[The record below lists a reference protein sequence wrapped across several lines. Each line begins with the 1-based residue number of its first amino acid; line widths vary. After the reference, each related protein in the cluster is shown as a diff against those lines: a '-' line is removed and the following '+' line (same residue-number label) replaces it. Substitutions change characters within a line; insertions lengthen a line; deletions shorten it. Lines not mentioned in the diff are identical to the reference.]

1 MTTKTSHLSGAE
13 IQEAIGRAIT
23 TRLQEGAD
31 ALPHDIS
38 ERLKVARVQALA
50 KRKLVAETASNP
62 VVLGSAG
69 QASLQ
74 MGSGLRNLWTQL
86 GSWLPLLALITGM
99 LVISVM
105 QDDSRAREL
114 ADVDAELLTDS
125 LPPAAYTDPGF
136 AQFLRNNQE
145 K

>member
-1 MTTKTSHLSGAE
+1 MTTTSRLSGPE
-13 IQEAIGRAIT
+13 IQHEIARSIT
-23 TRLQEGAD
+23 ARLQEGAD
-31 ALPHDIS
+31 ALPHDIA
-38 ERLKVARVQALA
+38 ERLRVARMQALA
-50 KRKLVAETASNP
+50 KRNLVVQAAGAE
-62 VVLGSAG
+62 VVLGGAG

-86 GSWLPLLALITGM
+86 GSWLPLLALVTGM
-99 LVISVM
+99 LVINAV
-105 QDDSRAREL
+105 QDDSRAKEL
-114 ADVDAELLTDS
+114 ADVDTELLTDS

>member
-1 MTTKTSHLSGAE
+1 MTTKTSRLSGSD
-13 IQEAIGRAIT
+13 IQHAIGRSIAA
-23 TRLQEGAD
+23 RLQEGSD

-38 ERLKVARVQALA
+38 ERLKVARMQALA
-50 KRKLVAETASNP
+50 KRKTVAETANDA
-62 VVLGSAG
+62 VVLGAG

-99 LVISVM
+99 LVIGVM